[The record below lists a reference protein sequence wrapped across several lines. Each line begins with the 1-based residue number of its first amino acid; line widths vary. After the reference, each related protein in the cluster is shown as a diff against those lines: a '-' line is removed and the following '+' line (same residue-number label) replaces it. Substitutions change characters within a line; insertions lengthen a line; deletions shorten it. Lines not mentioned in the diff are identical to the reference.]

1 MKSHDYIY
9 KKILRDVNKYISKT
23 RNDKKLFYTNDEG
36 ETLEAEFDFVP
47 TREEIEGLLIF
58 LNKDKIAHA

>member
-36 ETLEAEFDFVP
+36 ETTEAEFEMV
-47 TREEIEGLLIF
+47 
-58 LNKDKIAHA
+58 K

>member
-36 ETLEAEFDFVP
+36 EPVKFFTDFSKYFL
-47 TREEIEGLLIF
+47 TILLFQMLHI
-58 LNKDKIAHA
+58 LHI